1 MVRSVTAIAVAATR
15 SAAVVAMAVVAMV
28 VTVAAAADALVVAV
42 VLLRRLPLRLRLLL
56 RLHRKPSWNVS
67 NFPALWLTLLAR
79 RGAKFEIKRSGLVR
93 GPIFFCFPIAR
104 IVGIGQAAATLLQ
117 APVVIGR

>member
-42 VLLRRLPLRLRLLL
+42 VLPLRLRLLL
-56 RLHRKPSWNVS
+56 RLRLRSQPSWNES
-67 NFPALWLTLLAR
+67 NFPASRLALLAR